1 MIQHGAEKIINSK
14 EDMSVTDDID
24 DIIKRGEER
33 TQQLNEKYSS
43 LNIHDLANFASEA
56 GATTAWEGE
65 EFGKRKAIGNLWIE
79 PSKRERRGA
88 NYDVDGYY
96 RETMSTGARKGPLPK
111 GIVKAPTTGVK
122 RYDFQFFPPRLYA
135 LVDKELAYFRVS
147 SIAYGFSEAD
157 FALVDRNPKTTL
169 FRWRKQGQR
178 QLKNVKRN
186 AEQRKKSSTMVSP
199 IDPVAKNVLTVLA
212 SDS

>member
-14 EDMSVTDDID
+14 EDMSVTADIE

-65 EFGKRKAIGNLWIE
+65 EFGKRKTIGNLWIE

-135 LVDKELAYFRVS
+135 LVDKELAHFRVS
-147 SIAYGFSEAD
+147 
-157 FALVDRNPKTTL
+157 
-169 FRWRKQGQR
+169 
-178 QLKNVKRN
+178 
-186 AEQRKKSSTMVSP
+186 KSSHPSLVK
-199 IDPVAKNVLTVLA
+199 A
-212 SDS
+212 